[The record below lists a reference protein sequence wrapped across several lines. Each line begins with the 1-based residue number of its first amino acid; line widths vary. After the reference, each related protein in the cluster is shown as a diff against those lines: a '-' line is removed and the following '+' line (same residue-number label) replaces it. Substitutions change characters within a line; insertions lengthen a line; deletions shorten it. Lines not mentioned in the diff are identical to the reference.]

1 MSAAAVIVLVLQ
13 VSIVLTVFALGLNAV
28 PRDAVSLVNRPT
40 WLARALLGMNVIM
53 PVVTAV
59 GVALLE
65 LRPSVEFALVALSI
79 SPVPPLLP
87 RKGLKSGADA
97 SYTFGL
103 LIAAGL
109 LSIVFVPLA
118 VEVLSRAF
126 GRSDHVSVLP
136 IARLVFVTI
145 LVPLAAGIAIR
156 RAFPGVAARF
166 ARPISIIATVLLL
179 AAVLPL
185 IVGTWSNIA
194 ALIGN
199 GTVLAFMV
207 FVAIGLGVGQMLG
220 GPGREERTVL
230 GLCTACRHP
239 GIALAVTSATYK
251 DHGSAAAA
259 VALYLIVAAIL
270 STLYVIRRRRQS
282 AAMAQAVGV

>member
-1 MSAAAVIVLVLQ
+1 MSPAALIVLVLQ
-13 VSIVLTVFALGLNAV
+13 ASIVLTVFALGLNAT
-28 PRDAVSLVNRPT
+28 PRDVVSLWRRPT

-53 PVVTAV
+53 PVVAAI

-65 LRPSVEFALVALSI
+65 LHPAVEFALVALSI

-103 LIAAGL
+103 LVAAGL

-145 LVPLAAGIAIR
+145 VLPLAAGIAVR
-156 RAFPGVAARF
+156 RWLPAFASRVARPMSIFATVVLVAA
-166 ARPISIIATVLLL
+166 A
-179 AAVLPL
+179 LPL
-185 IVGTWSNIA
+185 VVGTWSAIV

-199 GTVLAFMV
+199 GTVLAFVV
-207 FVAIGLGVGQMLG
+207 FAAVGLGVG
-220 GPGREERTVL
+220 ERTVL
-230 GLCTACRHP
+230 ALCTACRHP
-239 GIALAVTSATYK
+239 GIALAVANAAYAE
-251 DHGSAAAA
+251 HRAAAAA
-259 VALYLIVAAIL
+259 VVLYLIVAGVL
-270 STLYVIRRRRQS
+270 STIYAIRRRRQP
-282 AAMAQAVGV
+282 AAAEQAVGV